1 MMMMILIVVI
11 LILMIIINIVVII
24 RRKTTTTTTTIIMIM
39 ILIVTLILMIIVTVR
54 LNLPY
59 IVHSRPYCPHSFVP
73 SNANPLMSLTS
84 KNTYNMSATNT
95 AHKALALDAC
105 F

>member
-24 RRKTTTTTTTIIMIM
+24 RRKTTTTTTIIMIM

-54 LNLPY
+54 LNLSY
-59 IVHSRPYCPHSFVP
+59 IVHSGPYCPHSFVP
-73 SNANPLMSLTS
+73 GNANPLMSLTS